1 MLKVGLIGIGFM
13 GRGHLDQYLRLAEEG
28 APIQLEAI
36 CDIDPDK
43 FNNVFVPGNL
53 DVGAGPYD
61 FSPYRLYTDMED
73 LFQHESG
80 LDYVDI
86 ALPTYLHPE
95 ASIRAMRAGFH
106 VLCEKPMALTPEL
119 CQSMIDASQE
129 TGKTLMIA
137 QCLRFWPAYE
147 TLKATV
153 DGGTLGRVT
162 GGYFFR
168 GGRTPAWSYEEWL
181 MDEAR
186 SGGCIMDQHVHD
198 VDTIQWLFGPA
209 EAVSTLAQ
217 NVIPGAGCDIIST
230 HYRYPGM
237 VINAQDDWSMNANVP
252 FSMTFRVNFEHGTLI
267 WDGADT
273 LTIYADGQE
282 PVVADNC
289 QGDSGYYRE
298 IRYFADCLEK
308 GVQPDRATLESTKR
322 TIAIAT
328 RERESARQRGAW
340 LSLDV
345 E

>member
-13 GRGHLDQYLRLAEEG
+13 GRGHLDQYLRLAEEK
-28 APIQLEAI
+28 APIELVAV

-43 FNNVFVPGNL
+43 FQNKFVPGNL

-61 FSPYRLYTDMED
+61 FSPYHLYTDMKEMFEKETD
-73 LFQHESG
+73 

-95 ASIRAMRAGFH
+95 ASILAMRAGLN
-106 VLCEKPMALTPEL
+106 VLCEKPMALNPEL
-119 CQSMIDASQE
+119 CQTMIDVAKE

-147 TLKATV
+147 TLKQYV
-153 DGGTLGRVT
+153 DSGEMGRVT

-168 GGRTPAWSYEEWL
+168 GGRTPAWSYEGWL

-198 VDTIQWLFGPA
+198 VDTIHWLFGPA
-209 EAVSTLAQ
+209 EAVSTLAH

-230 HYRYPGM
+230 QYRYPGM
-237 VINAQDDWSMNANVP
+237 VINAQDDWSMNENVP
-252 FSMTFRVNFEHGTLI
+252 FSMIFRVNFERGTMI

-273 LTIYADGQE
+273 LTIYPAGGQ
-282 PVVADNC
+282 PFVADNC
-289 QGDSGYYRE
+289 HGDSGYYRE
-298 IRYFADCLEK
+298 IRYFAECLEQGK
-308 GVQPDRATLESTKR
+308 QPERATLTSTRR

-328 RERESARQRGAW
+328 LERESAHQRGAW
-340 LSLDV
+340 MELNV
-345 E
+345 